1 MRTNG
6 EENPVQSEN
15 YIFLSS
21 CLWKGREKDVNE
33 RYSLSTW
40 QFRENR
46 DEIGVIDR
54 QLLQLMTT
62 VCVRALGSIIN
73 IGGGEGRGELKGKK
87 AGREKEAR
95 PR

>member
-15 YIFLSS
+15 YIYIYFFVELS
-21 CLWKGREKDVNE
+21 LERKGEGCEREV
-33 RYSLSTW
+33 ST
-40 QFRENR
+40 FNVAR

-62 VCVRALGSIIN
+62 VCARALGSIIN